1 MSLSG
6 TKKSDSGAQGP
17 LIRLRRRG
25 LPVDW
30 CWCYFGV
37 FLCATGPLSS
47 LVSAVLVRDSDCCMS
62 VSFCHFFFWEGGNER
77 RISAFIEFRGLV
89 PISYPITAQVLLV
102 FTEDVGSLFNRSRLS
117 GALQEWKT
125 TGHERRR
132 NATSELQTGG
142 QNGKWL
148 PLKKKH
154 KYVIINQPH
163 HVHMLRLTQDSSMCM
178 LFLSYT
184 WPGPLSHST
193 PQITSPAFRLRLRQH
208 SLIYINQSVKTCTAG
223 ICLWWKVIES
233 CAGVL
238 QCAEPI
244 PEMFWHSWYLQKT
257 NLRRGYN
264 QAPLYESR
272 DRIGDSRRCCKEWTV
287 SQVLPPTRGETGI
300 VTISSKPL
308 KWEGVVRT
316 RTLHNL

>member
-1 MSLSG
+1 M
-6 TKKSDSGAQGP
+6 KD
-17 LIRLRRRG
+17 
-25 LPVDW
+25 
-30 CWCYFGV
+30 
-37 FLCATGPLSS
+37 
-47 LVSAVLVRDSDCCMS
+47 
-62 VSFCHFFFWEGGNER
+62 
-77 RISAFIEFRGLV
+77 
-89 PISYPITAQVLLV
+89 
-102 FTEDVGSLFNRSRLS
+102 NRAR
-117 GALQEWKT
+117 
-125 TGHERRR
+125 
-132 NATSELQTGG
+132 
-142 QNGKWL
+142 
-148 PLKKKH
+148 KKKKRHLWVTDWRTGMENGFLWENH

-257 NLRRGYN
+257 YLQRGYN

-272 DRIGDSRRCCKEWTV
+272 DRIGSGRRGQFHRCCHPHGDRRAL
-287 SQVLPPTRGETGI
+287 SPFPQ
-300 VTISSKPL
+300 S
-308 KWEGVVRT
+308 
-316 RTLHNL
+316 H